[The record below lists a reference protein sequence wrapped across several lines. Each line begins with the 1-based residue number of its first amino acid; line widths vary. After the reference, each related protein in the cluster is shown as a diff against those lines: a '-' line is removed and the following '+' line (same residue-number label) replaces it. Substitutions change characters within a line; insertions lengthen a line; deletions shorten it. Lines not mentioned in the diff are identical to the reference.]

1 MAPGTR
7 FAAGGTIGYIA
18 GMQHYFLAI
27 RQFARSLKNLDTILD
42 KATKY
47 AEARKFDVNN
57 FLGARIFPDMLP
69 FVAQVRIACDSAK
82 AGAANLAGKEAP
94 KHEDNETT
102 VAQLRERI
110 ARCLAYLETFSAED
124 FAQTAGRQIKLPN
137 RPGKAL
143 SADEYLFG
151 RQIPNFYFHVVT
163 AYDLLRAGG
172 VEIGKGD
179 YLGALNFVDA

>member
-1 MAPGTR
+1 MP
-7 FAAGGTIGYIA
+7 
-18 GMQHYFLAI
+18 YFLAV
-27 RQFARSLKNLDTILD
+27 RQFMRSLKNLDAILD

-57 FLGARIFPDMLP
+57 FCAARMFPDMLP
-69 FVAQVRIACDSAK
+69 FLAQVRIACDSAK
-82 AGAANLAGKEAP
+82 AAASNLSGKEAP
-94 KHEDNETT
+94 KHEDTETT

-110 ARCLAYLETFSAED
+110 GKCLAYLETFTAED
-124 FAQTAGRQIKLPN
+124 FTETATRQIKLPN

-151 RQIPNFYFHVVT
+151 RQLPNFYFHLVT

-179 YLGALNFVDA
+179 YLGPLNFFDV